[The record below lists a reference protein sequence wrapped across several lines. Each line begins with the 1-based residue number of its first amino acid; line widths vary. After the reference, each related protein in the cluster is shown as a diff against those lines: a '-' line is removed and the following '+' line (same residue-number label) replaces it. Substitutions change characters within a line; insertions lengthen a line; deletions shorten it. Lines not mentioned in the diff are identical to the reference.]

1 MYKPMHSFRLVKFL
15 SALLMLSIAL
25 SGCLGGTVAQQIARS
40 IATSVADSAIGNA
53 VEAEEKKAAAKQPS
67 LNAMLYNPTPDPYRN
82 AMLNMEFT
90 PIKAISEPLPDY
102 PAEPEETPIVI
113 LKTNPLV
120 QVELFNL
127 LIGEEKIAVLEK
139 ARLQGSLNIPDK
151 SEWADWQVA
160 TGKIQTPN
168 QDAKDMI
175 MFLLPPEFGK
185 LPSGSIATVELASSG
200 EMSIA
205 RYKSY

>member
-1 MYKPMHSFRLVKFL
+1 MYMCMHSIRLASIVCA
-15 SALLMLSIAL
+15 ALLTT
-25 SGCLGGTVAQQIARS
+25 GCLGGTVAQQIART
-40 IATSVADSAIGNA
+40 IATSVADSAVESAI
-53 VEAEEKKAAAKQPS
+53 EAEQKRALTQQPS
-67 LNAMLYNPTPDPYRN
+67 INPLLHNPTPDPYRN

-90 PIKAISEPLPDY
+90 PIKAISEPLPEY

-127 LIGEEKIAVLEK
+127 LIGKEKLAVLEK
-139 ARLQGSLNIPDK
+139 ARLRGSLNIPDQ

-160 TGKIQTPN
+160 TGKIQSPH
-168 QDAKDMI
+168 QAGSELI

-185 LPSGSIATVELASSG
+185 LPSGSIATVELATSG
-200 EMSIA
+200 DISIA
-205 RYKSY
+205 RYKSH

>member
-1 MYKPMHSFRLVKFL
+1 MYKPMHSFRLVTFL
-15 SALLMLSIAL
+15 SALLTLSGGL

-40 IATSVADSAIGNA
+40 IATSVADKAIDSA

-82 AMLNMEFT
+82 AMLNMDFS
-90 PIKAISEPLPDY
+90 PLKAIHEPLPDY

-127 LIGEEKIAVLEK
+127 LIGEEKLAVLQK
-139 ARLQGSLNIPDK
+139 ARMQGALNLPNPA
-151 SEWADWQVA
+151 EWQDWHVA
-160 TGKIQTPN
+160 TGKIQTPH
-168 QDAKDMI
+168 QTGSEMI

-185 LPSGSIATVELASSG
+185 LPSGSIATVELATSG
-200 EMSIA
+200 DMSIA
-205 RYKSY
+205 RYKSH